1 MAWSAQVSVKWKP
14 QAWKKANWETIR
26 EWKEVKSAWSTM
38 GDWDMILWV
47 DVKTPEELE
56 NFVVNKLR
64 AQDWVTDT
72 WSTWTNQVW
81 ARSA

>member
-1 MAWSAQVSVKWKP
+1 MSWSAQVSVKWKP
-14 QAWKKANWETIR
+14 QNWKKTNWETIR

-81 ARSA
+81 SRSA